1 MEKHACECCARRS
14 PRKQDLLLT
23 IQSCDGPRRL
33 SRWIPSSIF
42 ESSFGDVEI
51 YCLIGEDNVAGLSR
65 WHRFDELKRMVKFV
79 VLNRTGRGPAHSY
92 RTVARLI
99 DISATDIRKR
109 VASGRSIRYLGTN
122 GSGDD
127 YPPGETLQGAKA
139 ITAEQLAASC
149 AEFASAKKAEE
160 IVVLDLRGIS
170 TFTDFFV
177 ICSATSE
184 PQLKAIAG
192 EIEGRLR
199 DEYRIKPAAMDGFPA
214 SQWIVLDYLQ
224 VVVHIFHQEKRPFTA
239 SRIFGATPP
248 AWTGRR
254 WWQRRIAPNDS
265 VSGEG
270 VRLARRLRRLA
281 ATNSVAQFGAM
292 ARRHRGVR
300 GARPPQTIF
309 RPAGP
314 KRPARES

>member
-1 MEKHACECCARRS
+1 MA
-14 PRKQDLLLT
+14 
-23 IQSCDGPRRL
+23 L
-33 SRWIPSSIF
+33 SVRTMLPAF
-42 ESSFGDVEI
+42 
-51 YCLIGEDNVAGLSR
+51 SR

-79 VLNRTGRGPAHSY
+79 VSLNVLARTGPFLSH
-92 RTVARLI
+92 
-99 DISATDIRKR
+99 
-109 VASGRSIRYLGTN
+109 GRSPDRHLGDRHKKESCIRPLNSLSRTN

-199 DEYRIKPAAMDGFPA
+199 DEYRIKPAAICLEPMDRARLSPGRGPHLSPGKA
-214 SQWIVLDYLQ
+214 VLPEDS
-224 VVVHIFHQEKRPFTA
+224 E
-239 SRIFGATPP
+239 
-248 AWTGRR
+248 GRAR
-254 WWQRRIAPNDS
+254 EADQQAVEWRIAPIDS
-265 VSGEG
+265 CRHPGGPAPCTLVAAPRRNEFSSSIWSDGEACPSPNYFPSGGAAAPGAG
-270 VRLARRLRRLA
+270 VLMSRSSTSKISDWRIPARRTLADARLANRLFRSLLSQ
-281 ATNSVAQFGAM
+281 TFG
-292 ARRHRGVR
+292 
-300 GARPPQTIF
+300 
-309 RPAGP
+309 PAP
-314 KRPARES
+314 